1 MLVSRKEA
9 QVKCPRRARIKMRFC
24 RTSIGGCVGARKGVH
39 KRGYMERVFREQKVR
54 CRAIERRNP
63 LRVCEYDG
71 RSGRKFAYRSTRLRR
86 VLAELRA
93 RVSDHVANLLCSR
106 TAWTSRISQIKN
118 NLLSLAREST
128 LQLKRANVKRTKIAR
143 LTK

>member
-1 MLVSRKEA
+1 MAAE
-9 QVKCPRRARIKMRFC
+9 
-24 RTSIGGCVGARKGVH
+24 G
-39 KRGYMERVFREQKVR
+39 
-54 CRAIERRNP
+54 
-63 LRVCEYDG
+63 
-71 RSGRKFAYRSTRLRR
+71 GRKFAYRSTRRR

-118 NLLSLAREST
+118 NSLTISLAREST
-128 LQLKRANVKRTKIAR
+128 LRLKRANVKRTKIAR